1 MSDSTVLVTG
11 GGGYL
16 GSILTKQLLDDG
28 HDVIVLDRFLF
39 CDDALADVRDD
50 DELTVIEGDIRDD
63 GLLEDTVARADD
75 IVHMAAIVGDPACS
89 EAVDEAIEVNLDA
102 TVRMKRLAAEHDVSR
117 FVFVSTC
124 SVYGNSETG
133 SMLNETSPVNPV
145 SVYAQTK
152 QLAETSLL
160 EEPMGLD
167 VTALRLAT
175 VYGLSPRPRFDLVV
189 NLLTKMAV
197 QEGTGTIFGG
207 DQWRPFIHT
216 RDVARGI
223 RAALDA
229 SAEDV
234 AGEVFNVGRDDENYT
249 MAEVGEMIDNAVPE
263 AEVKV
268 DETVSDDRT
277 YRVTFEKFRD
287 ATGFVPQIRL
297 PEGIKEIRDALENG
311 TLEDPDL
318 PRHQNH
324 ASGGKEVE

>member
-11 GGGYL
+11 GAGYL
-16 GSILTKQLLDDG
+16 GSILTRQLLDDG
-28 HDVIVLDRFLF
+28 HDVVVLDRFLF
-39 CDDALADVRDD
+39 GDNALAELRDDDSLTIIEGDVRDED
-50 DELTVIEGDIRDD
+50 V
-63 GLLEDTVARADD
+63 LEDAVSRADD

-89 EAVDEAIEVNLDA
+89 DAVDEAIETNLDA
-102 TVRMKRLAAEHDVSR
+102 TVRTKQLAAEHDVSQ

-133 SMLNETSPVNPV
+133 SMLDETSPVNPV

-197 QEGTGTIFGG
+197 EQGTGTIFGG

-223 RAALDA
+223 RAVLDA
-229 SAEDV
+229 PAEDV
-234 AGEVFNVGRDDENYT
+234 GGEVFNVGRDDENYT
-249 MAEVGEMIDNAVPE
+249 MAEVGKLIDDAVPE
-263 AEVKV
+263 ADVTV

-277 YRVTFEKFRD
+277 YRVTFEKLRE
-287 ATGFVPQIRL
+287 ATGFVPEIRL
-297 PEGIKEIRDALENG
+297 PQGIDEIRDALE
-311 TLEDPDL
+311 TEAIEDPDSPL
-318 PRHQNH
+318 HLNH